1 MRKTVEFPA
10 DRNGYDCV
18 HCFWE
23 NINWGDNGHCRHCR
37 REYAEKFLHG
47 TPPDTVVCVQ
57 YDGTEVCYGH
67 KNNVA
72 R

>member
-1 MRKTVEFPA
+1 MYKTVEFPA

-23 NINWGDNGHCRHCR
+23 NINWGDNGHCRHCM
-37 REYAEKFLHG
+37 REYAKKILQG
-47 TPPDTVVCVQ
+47 TPPDTVVCVNNE
-57 YDGTEVCYGH
+57 GMVLCYGH
-67 KNNVA
+67 ANKMA